1 MSANVEEAIQR
12 KVHKL
17 ADEKQKEVLEF
28 VEGLDEN
35 AHRAE
40 VSRFPISASDGKK
53 KAFDLREHGIDPAKP
68 GIYAPALLPLR
79 TGTILRWIEPWSR
92 AGSDTRLGSTCKRQP
107 ANPAEI
113 PPVRSLVSAAPASS

>member
-40 VSRFPISASDGKK
+40 VSRFSISAGATERRNLLTCAST
-53 KAFDLREHGIDPAKP
+53 APTPSKP
-68 GIYAPALLPLR
+68 RI
-79 TGTILRWIEPWSR
+79 
-92 AGSDTRLGSTCKRQP
+92 
-107 ANPAEI
+107 
-113 PPVRSLVSAAPASS
+113 